1 MNFLPDGVTEH
12 QLELYVEEDNLQQL
26 ENMAREAPEKA
37 AILCDHALKHYA
49 ENRREA
55 WLSMAR
61 VVHFVKRTELWRYHP
76 AGFTSI
82 SAWARQPEVD
92 IDSGVV
98 ADMCS
103 VMDLAP
109 KFEEGGYDLLQTIR
123 DVGMKKVRPLIPTMR
138 KAAKEGVLIEQ
149 CGAMLD
155 EIRGSDMSGVI
166 EMLNPKGGRVEFNPE
181 VVCLD
186 HGDGT
191 FTISFPALDYDGLE
205 FLSGKLKLRRWIDN
219 TGRPIPAPIALPEM
233 VA

>member
-1 MNFLPDGVTEH
+1 MNILPDGVTEH
-12 QLELYVEEDNLQQL
+12 QLEHYVDEDKLQQL
-26 ENMAREAPEKA
+26 EDMAREAPEKA
-37 AILCDHALKHYA
+37 AILCDHALKHYV

-55 WLSMAR
+55 WLSMAK
-61 VVHFVKRTELWRYHP
+61 VVYFVKERELWRYHP
-76 AGFTSI
+76 AGFTSLRN
-82 SAWARQPEVD
+82 WAEQPEVD
-92 IDSGVV
+92 IHSSDL

-103 VMDLAP
+103 VMMLAP
-109 KFEEGGYDLLQTIR
+109 QFEAGGYDLLQTIR
-123 DVGMKKVRPLIPTMR
+123 DVGMKKIRPLIPTFR
-138 KAAKEGVLIEQ
+138 KAAKDGVLVEQ
-149 CGAMLD
+149 CGTILD
-155 EIRGSDMSGVI
+155 ELHGSDMSGVI

-205 FLSGKLKLRRWIDN
+205 FLSGKLKLRRWVDN